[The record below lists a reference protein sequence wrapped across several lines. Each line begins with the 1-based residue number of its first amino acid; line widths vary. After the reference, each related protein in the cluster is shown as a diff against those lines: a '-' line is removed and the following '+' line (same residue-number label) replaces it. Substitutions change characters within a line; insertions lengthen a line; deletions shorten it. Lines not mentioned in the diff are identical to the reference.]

1 MIGLSLNRLLKPIG
15 DHSWSR
21 MVRQSKPSA
30 PTAQLNVIMRS
41 MLKVSMRVRS
51 KESWLDAPSN
61 VRRSTITD
69 LCFLNKNP

>member
-1 MIGLSLNRLLKPIG
+1 MIGLSFNRLLKPIG

-21 MVRQSKPSA
+21 MVRQSKSSA

-51 KESWLDAPSN
+51 KESWLDAPPN